1 MEIVS
6 ILLFCAALVVCVV
19 LNIGII
25 IPLVFGLFVF
35 TAYARL
41 KRYTWKSIGKMIY
54 KGVCG
59 ARNILIVFL
68 MIGVL
73 TALWRDCGTI
83 PAIIDL
89 AKDFIR
95 ADTVILMTFLLCC
108 LLSLLTGTSFGT
120 AATMGVICMTVAN
133 AMGISPAFA
142 GGAVLAGSFFGDRC
156 SPVST
161 SALLVADLTGTSI
174 FDNIKGMLKSAIVPF
189 LLSVG
194 GYLVLGIISGTD
206 SALSVTTLPFDSEF
220 SLHPSVFIPAA
231 VIIIMSLFRVNVKL
245 TMLASILAA
254 FIISLTV
261 QKTDAAALL
270 RVAAFGYASD
280 NPEISAMLDGGGVLS
295 MLRSAAI
302 VCISSAYAG
311 IFSETGML
319 SALKNKILLLADS
332 TTDCLAAAVTSVFTG
347 AVSCNQTLAIMLTYQ
362 LCEGKNDKHTMAM
375 NLEDTAVVIAPL
387 IPWSIACAVPL
398 TSVNAPFS
406 AVFFAFFLY
415 LLPVY
420 RIITSFL
427 HKATERRRNYE
438 NARHNQ
444 EKA

>member
-1 MEIVS
+1 MELFS
-6 ILLFCAALVVCVV
+6 ILLFCAALVVCVAFGV
-19 LNIGII
+19 SII
-25 IPLVFGLFVF
+25 APLVFGLFVF
-35 TAYARL
+35 TAYAKL
-41 KRYTWKSIGKMIY
+41 KGYTWKSIGKMIY

-133 AMGISPAFA
+133 AMGINPSFA

-189 LLSVG
+189 LLSVV

-206 SALSVTTLPFDSEF
+206 SALSVTKLPFEAEF

-231 VIIIMSLFRVNVKL
+231 VIIILSLFRVNVKL

-254 FIISLTV
+254 FIISLAV
-261 QKTDAAALL
+261 QRTDLTELL
-270 RVAAFGYASD
+270 RVSVFGYTSGNPDISD
-280 NPEISAMLDGGGVLS
+280 MLDGGGVLS

-319 SALKNKILLLADS
+319 SALKDRISSLADS
-332 TTDCLAAAVTSVFTG
+332 ATDYLATAVTSVFTG
-347 AVSCNQTLAIMLTYQ
+347 AVSCNQTLAIMLTHQ
-362 LCEGKNDKHTMAM
+362 LCEGKTDRHTMAM

-420 RIITSFL
+420 RIITSFI
-427 HKATERRRNYE
+427 HKATERRQGYA
-438 NARHNQ
+438 NARYNQ